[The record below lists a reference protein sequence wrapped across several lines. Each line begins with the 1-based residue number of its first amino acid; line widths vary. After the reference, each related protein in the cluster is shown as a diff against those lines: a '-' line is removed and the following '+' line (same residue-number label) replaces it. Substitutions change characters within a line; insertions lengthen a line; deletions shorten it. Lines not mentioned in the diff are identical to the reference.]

1 MSRNNGS
8 SSSDRAQVDGSAA
21 VGRGAQSGAGEMCG
35 TDGVGGVGGVG
46 GLQMDRRTNPDRRVY
61 GDDPRF
67 GPGVSAGDGSD
78 GGGADGTG
86 LERRRG
92 PGRRRS
98 DFMRSAEE
106 GEMTGEQFLF
116 LMAIDAFKKANNKT
130 FPTWTDVVEIIRLL
144 GYRKTLSSEL
154 NLPQA
159 EDWTEPASAPSRV
172 RDDSE
177 QFARVRKKTQVGPDR
192 RKAA

>member
-1 MSRNNGS
+1 
-8 SSSDRAQVDGSAA
+8 
-21 VGRGAQSGAGEMCG
+21 
-35 TDGVGGVGGVG
+35 
-46 GLQMDRRTNPDRRVY
+46 
-61 GDDPRF
+61 
-67 GPGVSAGDGSD
+67 
-78 GGGADGTG
+78 
-86 LERRRG
+86 
-92 PGRRRS
+92 
-98 DFMRSAEE
+98 
-106 GEMTGEQFLF
+106 MTGEQFLF

-177 QFARVRKKTQVGPDR
+177 QFARVRKKQVGPDR